1 MKRVKVT
8 EEVME
13 QFAQAMFLT
22 GRFVEACEEMD
33 QEFAEGT
40 ICLMIEETAKK
51 YGDNVC
57 AVAVRIADAVIGAN
71 TGGLDDIELEFE
83 DEDGEKS
90 CSTTC

>member
-1 MKRVKVT
+1 MKKVKVT

-13 QFAQAMFLT
+13 QFAQAMVLV
-22 GRFVEACEEMD
+22 GRFIEACEEME
-33 QEFAEGT
+33 QEFAEAT
-40 ICLMIEETAKK
+40 ICLMMEETAKK
-51 YGDNVC
+51 YDDNVC
-57 AVAVRIADAVIGAN
+57 TVAARIADMVIGAN